1 MAKPSLTTS
10 PRRPRAATMPSADAL
25 SPRAALALAKSQAYQ
40 DAADAPST
48 LRAYAADLANYSAW
62 CGAHGFTAMPATPEV
77 VGAYLAAA
85 GEGYALPT
93 LRRRVAAIARACGI
107 AGHPLDTKHPAIRET
122 LRGIGRKHGA
132 PARRSAALTTAE
144 VRKLARAC
152 GTTLA
157 GARDRAL
164 FLVGFAAALRRSELV
179 GLDVA
184 DLAWTADGAVL
195 RIKRSKTDAEGAGAE
210 IGISRGRLPETCP
223 VTVLQAWLT
232 QAGINDGPVFRKVN
246 RGGAVERSRLSTDA
260 VRQVLLKRAALA
272 GVSGTWDEPV
282 SPHGLR
288 AGFVT
293 TAYCNGVPDEEI
305 MGHTRHRSLTT
316 MRGYVRRAKL
326 GGASP
331 SGKVGL

>member
-1 MAKPSLTTS
+1 MPGHHVDLVDPAGGLCL
-10 PRRPRAATMPSADAL
+10 RLRLARQLQGQRA
-25 SPRAALALAKSQAYQ
+25 
-40 DAADAPST
+40 
-48 LRAYAADLANYSAW
+48 
-62 CGAHGFTAMPATPEV
+62 G
-77 VGAYLAAA
+77 
-85 GEGYALPT
+85 
-93 LRRRVAAIARACGI
+93 
-107 AGHPLDTKHPAIRET
+107 GHPLDTKHPAIRET

-144 VRKLARAC
+144 IRKLARVC

-184 DLAWTADGAVL
+184 DLVWTGDGVVL
-195 RIKRSKTDAEGAGAE
+195 QIRRSKTDAEGAGAQVA
-210 IGISRGRLPETCP
+210 ISRGRLPGTCP
-223 VTVLQAWLT
+223 VTALQAWLA
-232 QAGINDGPVFRKVN
+232 QGGISDGPVFRKVN
-246 RGGAVERSRLSTDA
+246 CGGAVERGRLSMDA
-260 VRQVLLKRAALA
+260 VRQVLLKRAKVA
-272 GVSGTWDEPV
+272 GISSTWDEPV

-293 TAYCNGVPDEEI
+293 TAYRNGVPDEEI
-305 MGHTRHRSLTT
+305 MGHTRHRSLAT